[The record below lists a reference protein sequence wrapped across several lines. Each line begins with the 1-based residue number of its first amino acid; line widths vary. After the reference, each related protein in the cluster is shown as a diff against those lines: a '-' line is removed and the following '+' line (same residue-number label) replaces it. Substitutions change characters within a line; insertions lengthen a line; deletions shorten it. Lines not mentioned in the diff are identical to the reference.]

1 MQLTRTEP
9 LAKRGHPIPPWS
21 TERLRSLYDSESTGT
36 IRLAY
41 VLTGDLHTA
50 QDISQEAF
58 VKVGRKIFGLRD
70 PQHARAYLY
79 RTVLN
84 LCRGRARRLKTERAA
99 LRKIAPSQSER
110 SPDIPQQ
117 DEMWRALLSL
127 PLRQRTALFLRYYED
142 LSEVQAAEALQ
153 CSVGAIKSL
162 VNRGL
167 NELRQRYE
175 GGSHD

>member
-1 MQLTRTEP
+1 M
-9 LAKRGHPIPPWS
+9 
-21 TERLRSLYDSESTGT
+21 
-36 IRLAY
+36 
-41 VLTGDLHTA
+41 
-50 QDISQEAF
+50 
-58 VKVGRKIFGLRD
+58 
-70 PQHARAYLY
+70 
-79 RTVLN
+79 
-84 LCRGRARRLKTERAA
+84 
-99 LRKIAPSQSER
+99 LRKLAPSQSER

-127 PLRQRTALFLRYYED
+127 PLRQRTALFLRYYQD

-175 GGSHD
+175 GGSDD